1 MAYIPTTGPLLGKQW
16 NPSNGSEGTF
26 FMDAYCSK
34 CARDKAMR
42 EGCDFDDCADDDLCE
57 IIAAAFRGQAV
68 EWREL
73 PDGDVT
79 CIAFVPAE
87 EPRDDRTIDM
97 FETLP

>member
-1 MAYIPTTGPLLGKQW
+1 MESLCG
-16 NPSNGSEGTF
+16 
-26 FMDAYCSK
+26 K

-42 EGCDFDDCADDDLCE
+42 EGCDFDDCDDDDLCE

-79 CIAFVPAE
+79 CIAFVPAVE
-87 EPRDDRTIDM
+87 TRDDRTIDASPARSALL
-97 FETLP
+97 ED